1 MAAKTLYLETAL
13 LNHVLRGIPFA
24 EPSAI
29 YVALYTVA
37 PTSAGGGTEVVGG
50 SYVRQLV
57 TFGAPNGSGVSAN
70 TGTITFP
77 VATGAW
83 GSIVAVAFLDAIS
96 SGNMLYQGAVVTP
109 KTVGVGDDIGFGVGV
124 LTIGES

>member
-1 MAAKTLYLETAL
+1 MAAKTLYLSTAL
-13 LNHVLRGIPFA
+13 LNHVARGIPFA
-24 EPSAI
+24 MPAAM

-50 SYVRQLV
+50 SYARQLV
-57 TFGAPNGSGVSAN
+57 AFGAPNGSGVSAN

-77 VATGAW
+77 VAGASW
-83 GSIVAVAFLDAIS
+83 GTIVAVAFLDAVTT
-96 SGNMLYQGAVVTP
+96 GNMLYQGAVVTP
-109 KTVGVGDDIGFGVGV
+109 KTVGVGDDIGFGAGI